1 MAGETLDDRM
11 SELPESLVLQ
21 ILSLLP
27 TDEAFTTCILSK
39 RWQYLWT
46 SLNSFIFSPKR
57 YWERSK
63 GFRSFVDYVLSH
75 STASKFDKFELHC
88 SSPHLEL
95 SHDFDDFKCS
105 LVDVSSIV
113 NAKIT
118 FDITCIKDFE
128 DDYLDFDEED
138 EDSCRDYHEGF
149 KTLVQ
154 DYLQKLR
161 YATELTF
168 GTLFSQTYCEIIFV
182 TLVQFPLGW
191 LVFSPDYILRLQF
204 DDSRFHAS
212 RLIPQDT
219 CHLSPAI
226 GTRHVYVSYVVNAKD
241 KSDQD
246 SDDDE
251 EDSYSEDHQ
260 YSDDEEESWS
270 DYFQDFD
277 DDQDSYSDYYG

>member
-1 MAGETLDDRM
+1 M
-11 SELPESLVLQ
+11 SELLESLVLQ

-57 YWERSK
+57 HWERSK

-95 SHDFDDFKCS
+95 SHDFHDFKCS
-105 LVDVSSIV
+105 LVDVSSVV

-128 DDYLDFDEED
+128 DDYLDSDEED

-168 GTLFSQTYCEIIFV
+168 GTLFSQVLCI
-182 TLVQFPLGW
+182 
-191 LVFSPDYILRLQF
+191 LQF
-204 DDSRFHAS
+204 KEVPISELECKYLVIELHLEKFSLYGEAGLLRAS
-212 RLIPQDT
+212 RLVETLNISIENQPMKFRFYP
-219 CHLSPAI
+219 S
-226 GTRHVYVSYVVNAKD
+226 VNASARKFRT
-241 KSDQD
+241 SHLHH
-246 SDDDE
+246 
-251 EDSYSEDHQ
+251 HQ
-260 YSDDEEESWS
+260 TVPPPP
-270 DYFQDFD
+270 
-277 DDQDSYSDYYG
+277 